1 VGCAINLNAA
11 FAPASPVSAKATKRA
26 LRLDANAI
34 SDMANSPLSKV
45 KKTISKTSIT
55 ISYMALYLIGD
66 VQGCDEALERLLTHI
81 AFSPSRD
88 TLYLLGDLVN
98 RGPNNAEVLR
108 RLMGLGSSA
117 QCLLGNHDL
126 HLLAVSLG
134 VRQANRQD
142 TTQDILTA
150 PDSDALLHWL
160 RHQHMA
166 MQVGQV
172 LMVHAGV
179 LPQWRAQQTMALA
192 GEVEAVLR
200 SNDWVQFMPQMYGSL
215 PNVWHD
221 DLAGAD
227 RLRVI
232 VNALTRLRFCDAQ
245 GAMDFSVKE
254 GADKA
259 PVHLM
264 PWFDVPGRLTAD
276 TRIAFG
282 HWSTVQ
288 IADRADVVCLDD
300 GCVWG
305 GCLSAAKLE
314 IQDTLFSVADAP
326 AWERV
331 SIRCPQT
338 MDPLA

>member
-1 VGCAINLNAA
+1 
-11 FAPASPVSAKATKRA
+11 
-26 LRLDANAI
+26 
-34 SDMANSPLSKV
+34 
-45 KKTISKTSIT
+45 
-55 ISYMALYLIGD
+55 MALYLIGD
-66 VQGCDEALERLLTHI
+66 VQGCDEALARLLTHI
-81 AFSPSRD
+81 DFSPSRD

-98 RGPNNAEVLR
+98 RGPDNAGVLR
-108 RLMGLGSSA
+108 RLMALGSSA

-126 HLLAVSLG
+126 HLLAVSRG
-134 VRQANRQD
+134 VRKPNTQD
-142 TTQDILTA
+142 TVQDILTA
-150 PDSDALLHWL
+150 PDSAELLHWL

-179 LPQWRAQQTMALA
+179 LPQWTAKQTMTLA

-200 SNDWVQFMPQMYGSL
+200 SDDWVQFMPQMYGGL
-215 PNVWHD
+215 PNVWRD

-259 PVHLM
+259 PAHLM
-264 PWFDVPGRLTAD
+264 PWFNVPSRLTAD
-276 TRIAFG
+276 VRVAFG
-282 HWSTVQ
+282 HWSTVH
-288 IADRADVVCLDD
+288 IDNRPDVICLDD

-314 IQDTLFSVADAP
+314 TLDTQLSVAEAP
-326 AWERV
+326 AWERLSV
-331 SIRCPQT
+331 KCPQT

>member
-1 VGCAINLNAA
+1 
-11 FAPASPVSAKATKRA
+11 
-26 LRLDANAI
+26 
-34 SDMANSPLSKV
+34 
-45 KKTISKTSIT
+45 
-55 ISYMALYLIGD
+55 MALYLIGD

-98 RGPNNAEVLR
+98 RGPSNARVLR
-108 RLMGLGSSA
+108 RLMALGSSA

-126 HLLAVSLG
+126 HLLAVSRG
-134 VRQANRQD
+134 VRQPNKQD
-142 TTQDILTA
+142 TLQDILTA
-150 PDSDALLHWL
+150 PDSTALLHWL
-160 RHQHMA
+160 RHQHLA
-166 MQVGQV
+166 LRVNNV

-179 LPQWRAQQTMALA
+179 LPQWTSEQTMALA
-192 GEVEAVLR
+192 GEVETVLR
-200 SNDWVQFMPQMYGSL
+200 SDDWVQFMPQMYGGL
-215 PNVWHD
+215 PNVWRD

-227 RLRVI
+227 RLRII
-232 VNALTRLRFCDAQ
+232 VNALTRLRFCDAD

-259 PVHLM
+259 PAHLM

-276 TRIAFG
+276 VRIAFG

-288 IADRADVVCLDD
+288 IEDRADVVCLDD

-305 GCLSAAKLE
+305 GCLSGAKLE
-314 IQDTLFSVADAP
+314 ASDTHFNVTEAP
-326 AWERV
+326 AWERLSV
-331 SIRCPQT
+331 KCPQT